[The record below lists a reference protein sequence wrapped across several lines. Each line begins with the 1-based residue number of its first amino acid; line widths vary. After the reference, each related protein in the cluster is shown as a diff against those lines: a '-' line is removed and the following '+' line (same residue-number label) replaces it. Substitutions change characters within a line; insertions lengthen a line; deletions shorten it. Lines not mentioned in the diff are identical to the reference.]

1 MSNVLVKIIDKSLL
15 PAILI
20 IFSKML
26 GVYLFSSLF
35 GIDISFETVSGNLFK
50 VTPIVDNS
58 INQIQVL
65 STYSDIFMFAVISV
79 GFIVITI
86 QSLFFHE
93 SHINIAMIAKLAE
106 HNLLDWV
113 KSSYELYHT
122 AITWFIF
129 IWLTVIIIMVNSL
142 LHKTEPW
149 VFVVTFVFTISLSVI
164 LVRDMIKEIKLLQ
177 EDYYGN
183 ELY

>member
-1 MSNVLVKIIDKSLL
+1 MTNTLVKIIDKSLL

-20 IFSKML
+20 IFSKIV
-26 GVYLFSSLF
+26 GIYIFSSLF

-50 VTPIVDNS
+50 VTPIIDSSVD
-58 INQIQVL
+58 QIQTL
-65 STYSDIFMFAVISV
+65 STYSDIFMFIVLSV

-106 HNLLDWV
+106 HNLLDWI

-129 IWLTVIIIMVNSL
+129 IWLTVIIIMINSIL
-142 LHKTEPW
+142 DKTEFW
-149 VFVVTFVFTISLSVI
+149 VFIVAFIFSISLSVI
-164 LVRDMIKEIKLLQ
+164 LIRDMIKEIKLLQ
-177 EDYYGN
+177 KGYYGN
-183 ELY
+183 ELI